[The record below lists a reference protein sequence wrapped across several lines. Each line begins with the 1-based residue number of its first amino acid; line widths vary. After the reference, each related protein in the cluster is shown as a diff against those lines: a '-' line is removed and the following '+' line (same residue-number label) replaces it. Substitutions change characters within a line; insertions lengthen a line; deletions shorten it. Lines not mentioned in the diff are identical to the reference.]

1 MNKILLIGVFL
12 LTSLMAKAQLCHYQ
26 FAETISES
34 QNEVTFT
41 IYVFCDSKKELGQ
54 AAFLSGIRCVM
65 YDGIPGTK
73 FNKPLLPEGERTKME
88 KHPAYF
94 EDLYSIRYKDYVKDC
109 MMLSKFKKSGLEKS
123 TLFQVTVKAFELRK
137 DLEKNNIKTKFGI

>member
-1 MNKILLIGVFL
+1 MNKTLLMAVFL
-12 LTSLMAKAQLCHYQ
+12 LITLMSKAQLCHYQ
-26 FAETISES
+26 FAETIAES

-54 AAFLSGIRCVM
+54 AAFLSGIRCVL

-73 FNKPLLPEGERTKME
+73 FNKPLLPEGEHTKMGTS
-88 KHPAYF
+88 PAYF

-123 TLFQVTVKAFELRK
+123 TLFQVTIKAFELRK